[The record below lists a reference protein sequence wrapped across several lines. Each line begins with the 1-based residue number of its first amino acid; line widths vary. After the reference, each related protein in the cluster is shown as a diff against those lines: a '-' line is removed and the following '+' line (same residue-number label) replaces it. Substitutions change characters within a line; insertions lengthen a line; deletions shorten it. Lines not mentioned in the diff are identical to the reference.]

1 VVDIDAEDMTP
12 LQLHRAILNG
22 LRAAL
27 VEIFEEEY
35 GEDNVRVS
43 TESGM
48 SEIRIDRVT
57 AKKVEELLREVLKD

>member
-1 VVDIDAEDMTP
+1 MVDIDAEDMTP

-43 TESGM
+43 TESGV
-48 SEIRIDRVT
+48 SEIRIAGVT

>member
-1 VVDIDAEDMTP
+1 VANIDAKNMTP

-35 GEDNVRVS
+35 GEDNVRV
-43 TESGM
+43 TDESGV
-48 SEIRIDRVT
+48 SEIRIAGVT
-57 AKKVEELLREVLKD
+57 AKKVEEMLREALKD

>member
-1 VVDIDAEDMTP
+1 MVDIDAEDMTP